1 MDDVEPYVQV
11 SSATVAAPTENVGGS
26 METNFTHSD
35 ITNIGNTAVHQG
47 LKQSPVK
54 QSG

>member
-1 MDDVEPYVQV
+1 MDDVEQHVQV
-11 SSATVAAPTENVGGS
+11 SSATVAPPTENVGGS

-35 ITNIGNTAVHQG
+35 LAQIGNPAVLSG

-54 QSG
+54 